1 MRISD
6 WSSDVFSSDLRLF
19 LVLTGKVQQQLKDVD
34 EVQIERE
41 RAEHSHLGAGFLIMM
56 GGIFAFK
63 PLGVPGGEASEH
75 EYAVDRDRELQRRWA
90 QTQIDQASDHHA
102 NQAHD
107 KKCAEPSKLALG

>member
-75 EYAVDRDRELQRRWA
+75 EYADDRDRELQRRCA
-90 QTQIDQASDHHA
+90 HKHIDKDSDHTA
-102 NQAHD
+102 NQTHKQKIA
-107 KKCAEPSKLALG
+107 